1 MFRLTPEAAQ
11 RRRVIGIKPEIS
23 LALAREL
30 IAPRTDFAF
39 LAGVHPKISAPY
51 LYISKGNLCN
61 GIMSINGLRR
71 SQSML
76 IGSFGT
82 HVGSLHS
89 QYGVQP
95 TPPSHCSLSSS
106 TPLPHSNSIKML
118 LTPLKKSLFT
128 FASVRIPRICNVFF
142 WAISAN
148 Y

>member
-23 LALAREL
+23 LALAREF
-30 IAPRTDFAF
+30 IAPRTNFTFFAC
-39 LAGVHPKISAPY
+39 VHPKISAPY
-51 LYISKGNLCN
+51 LDIVKGKLCN
-61 GIMSINGLRR
+61 DIVGINSLRR

-76 IGSFGT
+76 MGSFGT

-95 TPPSHCSLSSS
+95 TPPSHCSISSN
-106 TPLPHSNSIKML
+106 TPLPHSNSVKML
-118 LTPLKKSLFT
+118 LKPLKNSLFT